1 MEDGDSHNELLK
13 THFLQG
19 RERSLPQ
26 RKLNLNIF
34 ERGLSLSEKVHK
46 LSDVFSSKR
55 SKNFKAVLVIS
66 DDENENSTYQLKEDM
81 IHLPEHPKQVFK
93 TEIRQE

>member
-1 MEDGDSHNELLK
+1 MEDSGSHNELLK

-34 ERGLSLSEKVHK
+34 ERTLSLGEKVHK
-46 LSDVFSSKR
+46 LSDVF
-55 SKNFKAVLVIS
+55 
-66 DDENENSTYQLKEDM
+66 LK
-81 IHLPEHPKQVFK
+81 QF
-93 TEIRQE
+93 

>member
-1 MEDGDSHNELLK
+1 MEDGESHNELLK

-34 ERGLSLSEKVHK
+34 ERRLSLSEKVHK
-46 LSDVFSSKR
+46 LSDVLSNKSSK
-55 SKNFKAVLVIS
+55 N
-66 DDENENSTYQLKEDM
+66 LK
-81 IHLPEHPKQVFK
+81 QF
-93 TEIRQE
+93 

>member
-1 MEDGDSHNELLK
+1 MEDSDSHNELLK

-34 ERGLSLSEKVHK
+34 ERRLSLSEKVHK
-46 LSDVFSSKR
+46 AKR
-55 SKNFKAVLVIS
+55 CIFKQEQQK

-81 IHLPEHPKQVFK
+81 VHLCISQFEA
-93 TEIRQE
+93 